1 MFVPLCKQYGNQI
14 VSTPLHIHPPPHHVD
29 CGRRAQGSASAFRW
43 RFEKG
48 LCETLHPNFNR
59 WRSSLFGGIIYPRSC
74 EKCPKTHLPC
84 TAFEGISGLTSV
96 VTTVTLRPFFT

>member
-1 MFVPLCKQYGNQI
+1 MFVPLCKQCGNQI
-14 VSTPLHIHPPPHHVD
+14 VST
-29 CGRRAQGSASAFRW
+29 
-43 RFEKG
+43 
-48 LCETLHPNFNR
+48 
-59 WRSSLFGGIIYPRSC
+59 SLFGGIIYPRSC